1 MTTFRGLQSL
11 STLAATLVFCTA
23 AFAASSWKMQYMYD
37 EDKSA
42 LVLTDIEFSSAQR
55 GIAVGVIQQKH
66 STKPVALV
74 TSDGGAHWTTAPL
87 PDDPRSLFTSKD
99 GTTYL
104 VGDSGVWTSA
114 EGGRDWKR
122 ILKNKRLTHVY
133 FLTPQHGYATGAY
146 KTVLETKDGGAKWEP
161 LSAAEEPSTTPER
174 TSYNWIS
181 FWTPEKGLI
190 VGRSSAL
197 ERNEKIPLWM
207 ETEPELRRELPAIT
221 IFLQTL
227 DGGKSWKISQNTIF
241 GSLSRFMVDPSGR
254 GVGLIEYT
262 SYGKVPSEVLELD
275 DKKKSFRTVYQDAR
289 HYITDV
295 AIVPDGPV
303 FAAGIEVPG
312 KIAQSPIP
320 MKVKVLM
327 SVDMKTW
334 TDMKVDYRASAT
346 RVHLS
351 EYGGNVWLATDTGM
365 ILKLVND

>member
-1 MTTFRGLQSL
+1 MI
-11 STLAATLVFCTA
+11 AAALLLCS
-23 AFAASSWKMQYMYD
+23 AASAESRWKMQYMYD

-42 LVLTDIEFSSAQR
+42 LALADIEFSSPLR

-87 PDDPRSLFTSKD
+87 PDDPRSLFTATD
-99 GTTYL
+99 GAVYL
-104 VGDSGVWTSA
+104 VGDSGVWVSA

-133 FLTPQHGYATGAY
+133 FLTPQHGFATGGM
-146 KTVLETKDGGAKWEP
+146 KTVLETKDGGGKWEP
-161 LSAAEEPSTTPER
+161 VAAAEEPSTTPER

-190 VGRSSAL
+190 VGRSSAI

-241 GSLSRFMVDPSGR
+241 GSLTRFMVDPSGR
-254 GVGLIEYT
+254 GVGLIEFT
-262 SYGKVPSEVLELD
+262 SYGKVPSEILELN
-275 DKKKSFRTVYQDAR
+275 DKNKSFSTVYQDPK
-289 HYITDV
+289 HYVTDV
-295 AIVPDGPV
+295 AIVPKGPV

-312 KIAQSPIP
+312 RIAQSPIP
-320 MKVKVLM
+320 TKVKVLE
-327 SVDMKTW
+327 SLDMKTW
-334 TDMKVDYRASAT
+334 AEMKVDYRAAAT
-346 RVHLS
+346 RVHLAES
-351 EYGGNVWLATDTGM
+351 GGDVWLATDTGM